1 MLNLVSFEKL
11 LDILDRPGIDKD
23 VSQDIIKISPEL
35 SLDDA
40 YRLQIA
46 SKRRRVQAGDRIAG
60 YQASVTSA
68 AAQKALPGIP
78 APMVGTLMQSLM
90 RHSDATVTLD
100 ADINFIEPEIGV
112 LLERDLT
119 GPNVTALDVLA
130 AAAGFFP
137 AIEVAPVRPGVL
149 EGKWS
154 NQHVIAVQKA
164 PGGFV
169 IVGSK
174 LTAPCDVDVRLEG
187 MVVTIDGQTRA
198 SAAGVEAMG
207 SPLNVVAA
215 IANRLSLYGECLRA
229 GMIVITGS
237 LSTPQRVSQ
246 GVVDARVEFTT
257 LGSVCVRFSR

>member
-1 MLNLVSFEKL
+1 MLNLASFEQL

-23 VSQDIIKISPEL
+23 VSQDIIKVSPDL

-46 SKRRRVQAGDRIAG
+46 SKQRRVHQGDRIAG
-60 YQASVTSA
+60 YQASVTSV

-78 APMVGTLMQSLM
+78 APMVGTLLHSLI
-90 RHSDATVTLD
+90 RQSDATVALD
-100 ADINFIEPEIGV
+100 ADLTFVETEIGV
-112 LLERDLT
+112 LLKSDLS

-130 AAAGFFP
+130 ATAGFFP
-137 AIEVAPVRPGVL
+137 AIEVAPVRPGLL
-149 EGKWS
+149 EGQWS

-174 LTAPCDVDVRLEG
+174 LTAPSDVDVRLEG
-187 MVVTIDGQTRA
+187 AVITIDGQTRA

-215 IANRLSLYGECLRA
+215 IANRLSLYGEGLRA
-229 GMIVITGS
+229 GMMVITGT
-237 LSTPQRVSQ
+237 LPAPQRVSH

-257 LGSVCVRFSR
+257 LGSVSVRFSR

>member
-1 MLNLVSFEKL
+1 MVSFEQL
-11 LDILDRPGIDKD
+11 LDILDRPGIDKE
-23 VSQDIIKISPEL
+23 VSQDIIKVSPNL

-46 SKRRRVQAGDRIAG
+46 SKQRRVKEGDRIAG

-78 APMVGTLMQSLM
+78 APMVGTLMQSLI

-100 ADINFIEPEIGV
+100 ADITFIEPEIGV
-112 LLERDLT
+112 LLGTDLS
-119 GPNVTALDVLA
+119 GPNVTPLDVLA
-130 AAAGFFP
+130 ATAGFVP
-137 AIEVAPVRPGVL
+137 AIEVAPVRAGVL

-164 PGGFV
+164 AGGFV
-169 IVGSK
+169 VVGSK
-174 LTAPCDVDVRLEG
+174 LTAPSDIDVRLEG
-187 MVVTIDGQTRA
+187 AVVTIDGQTRA

-215 IANRLSLYGECLRA
+215 IANRLSAYGERLRA

-246 GVVDARVEFTT
+246 GVVDARVEFTR
-257 LGSVCVRFSR
+257 LGSVSVRFSR